1 MYKNRA
7 PEGGNNICG
16 RRVRG
21 VAERRFSS
29 SNRMVV

>member
-16 RRVRG
+16 RRVREL
-21 VAERRFSS
+21 ERLQ
-29 SNRMVV
+29 VPEL